1 MVDPDSL
8 TKRYYTIG
16 DVASMFDIKESTLR
30 YWESEFRQLKPGKNR
45 RGDRRYTKDDILVV
59 QKIYNL
65 LKLRGFTIK
74 GAKEELGREL
84 KEHRQNLKVIAK
96 LKKIKKG
103 LESLKSKLNGEH

>member
-30 YWESEFRQLKPGKNR
+30 YWESEFRQLRPGKNR

-65 LKLRGFTIK
+65 LKVRAFTLK
-74 GAKEELGREL
+74 GAKDELKREL
-84 KEHRQNLKVIAK
+84 QEHRQNMKIINK
-96 LKKIKKG
+96 LNKIKRG
-103 LESLKSKLNGEH
+103 LESLKKKLSQE